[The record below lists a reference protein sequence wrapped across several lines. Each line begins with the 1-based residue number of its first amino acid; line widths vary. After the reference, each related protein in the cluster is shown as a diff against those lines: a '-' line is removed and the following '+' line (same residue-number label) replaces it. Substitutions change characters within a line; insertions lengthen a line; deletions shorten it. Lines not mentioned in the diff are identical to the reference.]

1 MLSHSDDK
9 CKDKMELQRRLT
21 TDRTTFRV
29 PPASPPI
36 KLGNIN
42 NNKKTPPTKLGNINK
57 NPSIKWATL
66 TMIRKHLQ

>member
-36 KLGNIN
+36 KQGNINNYKKKPPIKLGSIN
-42 NNKKTPPTKLGNINK
+42 NNKKI
-57 NPSIKWATL
+57 
-66 TMIRKHLQ
+66 LQ

>member
-42 NNKKTPPTKLGNINK
+42 NDKKKTSNK
-57 NPSIKWATL
+57 T
-66 TMIRKHLQ
+66 RQH

>member
-42 NNKKTPPTKLGNINK
+42 NDKKKPPIKLSNINNNKKIF
-57 NPSIKWATL
+57 
-66 TMIRKHLQ
+66 Q